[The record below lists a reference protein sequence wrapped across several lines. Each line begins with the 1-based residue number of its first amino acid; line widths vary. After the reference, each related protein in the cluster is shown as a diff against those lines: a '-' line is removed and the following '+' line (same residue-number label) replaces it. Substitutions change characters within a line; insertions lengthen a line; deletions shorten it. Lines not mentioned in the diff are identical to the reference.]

1 MFGTFRNFVKLRNEE
16 LHKFCSSP
24 DIITDM
30 NSRRKEWTGYAVG
43 LEEVRNAYNILGTN
57 LEVNSTRG

>member
-1 MFGTFRNFVKLRNEE
+1 MPLLLTYEDIYVKYVPKL
-16 LHKFCSSP
+16 
-24 DIITDM
+24 
-30 NSRRKEWTGYAVG
+30 NSRRDEWTGYAVG